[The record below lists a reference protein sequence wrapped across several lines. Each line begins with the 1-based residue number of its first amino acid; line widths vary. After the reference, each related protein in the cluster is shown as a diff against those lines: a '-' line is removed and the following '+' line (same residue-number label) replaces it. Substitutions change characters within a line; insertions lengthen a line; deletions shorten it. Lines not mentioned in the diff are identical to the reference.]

1 MINAIQ
7 LPPEIID
14 GLTYLATAI
23 LGWLT
28 RWLQTRKKIETGE
41 KENSKLR
48 EIVMY
53 YDTAARE
60 SLRSSRKPSPPKEES

>member
-14 GLTYLATAI
+14 AITYLASAI
-23 LGWLT
+23 VGWLA

-41 KENSKLR
+41 KENAKLK
-48 EIVMY
+48 EIVLH

-60 SLRSSRKPSPPKEES
+60 SLRSARKPSPPKEGA